1 MPLNRAGCPIAS
13 QGRGLAEPSAGRHVA
28 AHRTLKGYAITD
40 FVGVGARPQRA
51 VLPLCLRKRGG
62 TGRARCS
69 VPSRAQFP
77 ARHTQCPGRLG
88 TALVLPAGKHVYG
101 KQHAPGGRHALPL
114 PVIPSQGRGVGE
126 KHWGACAEQ
135 GSARGREPGWAPG
148 GCQGGVAWPMPP
160 APRDGKRS
168 TRAAPEP
175 RVPSTAAPRRGWCR
189 SHPVR
194 GAPARPHV
202 PRHGPAGS
210 ARCAHL
216 PAGQPGLGVPELGR
230 LEAVHGAPGPP
241 RRAAP
246 PSAPPRPA
254 PRHGQGRAGRG
265 RAALRRA
272 GWGLCRP
279 AAVRPR

>member
-1 MPLNRAGCPIAS
+1 
-13 QGRGLAEPSAGRHVA
+13 
-28 AHRTLKGYAITD
+28 
-40 FVGVGARPQRA
+40 
-51 VLPLCLRKRGG
+51 
-62 TGRARCS
+62 
-69 VPSRAQFP
+69 
-77 ARHTQCPGRLG
+77 
-88 TALVLPAGKHVYG
+88 
-101 KQHAPGGRHALPL
+101 
-114 PVIPSQGRGVGE
+114 
-126 KHWGACAEQ
+126 
-135 GSARGREPGWAPG
+135 
-148 GCQGGVAWPMPP
+148 MPP

-254 PRHGQGRAGRG
+254 ARPGQGRARPGRCAQRGLGALQAGSCPPSLSRPPSAPGSSCSTHNTAG
-265 RAALRRA
+265 RQEAAGPPPA
-272 GWGLCRP
+272 ASTT
-279 AAVRPR
+279 AAVREAGEEPRAPPCRPRAVPVAVPARAEQPGSHTASAAPLQSSHAPQS